1 MADAKPRAEVS
12 QSANHVPT
20 SQGHS
25 GEIGAPAQPGV
36 PVRDSQAPTLQSEA
50 PQWVLVGNESSM
62 GLRTELRLRGRRIT
76 VLRARDAS
84 GQRQSWA
91 AIDAVCYHAGGPL
104 GPQGTLAYVG
114 HRICL
119 RCPWHSYLVDLRTGE
134 GLYRDLNGSLC
145 SKGVRQR
152 VHEVEQRADGGV
164 WVRLADA
171 RHDKIAS
178 DEYAFGPKHP
188 AIACDYFDVPGL
200 DW

>member
-1 MADAKPRAEVS
+1 VS
-12 QSANHVPT
+12 QSANRVPT
-20 SQGHS
+20 SQGHPVDL
-25 GEIGAPAQPGV
+25 GAPARLGS
-36 PVRDSQAPTLQSEA
+36 PVRDSQGLTPQAEA

-76 VLRARDAS
+76 VLRTRDANS
-84 GQRQSWA
+84 LQQSWA
-91 AIDAVCYHAGGPL
+91 AVDAVCYHAGGPL
-104 GPQGTLAYVG
+104 GPQGTLTYVG

-119 RCPWHSYLVDLRTGE
+119 RCPWHSYLVDLHTGE
-134 GLYRDLNGSLC
+134 GLYRDFDGSLC